1 MLYGTIKNVAPN
13 RGFGFIEP
21 SGSGLDVYFH
31 ATVIGDDVF
40 QRLRP
45 GQAVKYELVKLTEAE
60 RERRRELKEKPKPK
74 AGKIELIDKLPGGI
88 LPRPTQDIAPRHHPK
103 ARQRKATW
111 KRKIDL
117 SEKNKKS

>member
-1 MLYGTIKNVAPN
+1 MLYGTIKNIAPG

-21 SGSGLDVYFH
+21 SGSGMDVYFH

-40 QRLRP
+40 QRLSV
-45 GQAVKYELVKLTEAE
+45 GQPVMYDLVKLTEAD
-60 RERRRELKEKPKPK
+60 REKRREMKIKPKPK
-74 AGKIELIDKLPGGI
+74 AGRVELIDRMPGGI

-111 KRKIDL
+111 KRKIDVGG
-117 SEKNKKS
+117 KGKQA